1 MNLNYAIFRSQPIM
15 TIHDLAQIGSHNQR
29 EKHAYNSNL
38 DIRVEDSFKNIEL
51 VPLNSK
57 YNKGFKEITKQDE
70 LFDYVDAPVK
80 TRVKDYDDYDKDY
93 DKSEEFDRVD
103 KNNKNTLDFF
113 FVRVINKKTRKR
125 D

>member
-1 MNLNYAIFRSQPIM
+1 M

-29 EKHAYNSNL
+29 EKHAYNSNP